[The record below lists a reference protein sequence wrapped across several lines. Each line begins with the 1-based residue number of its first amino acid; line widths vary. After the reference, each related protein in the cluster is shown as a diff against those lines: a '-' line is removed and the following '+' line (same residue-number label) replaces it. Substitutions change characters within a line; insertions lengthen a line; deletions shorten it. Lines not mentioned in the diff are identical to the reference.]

1 MHLWKSTRLTTPPCY
16 LPLKFFTKKSDKI
29 FFAQDPL
36 YMDRRSIILTTEG
49 FIKRYKTFLPDA
61 MPVQIEY
68 AAELYELITH
78 DKDTSTVTVSNGRCG
93 LGKSTFV
100 KSLIN
105 YYLVNDDGRFRGKA
119 AIGMVIVTDMIRR
132 AHEYLGYDHDKYCAF
147 ITAKDE
153 NPYDIPATVQ
163 LSLAKNKPVI
173 IVTTQRFF
181 NMDNSDRE
189 ELFRYKLDGDSEWR
203 KRSITIID
211 EKPYFFS
218 TVKLCIN
225 NFSRCD
231 AALRCLPKDH
241 PDKDWLISEFKP
253 FRDKMFELLRA
264 KERAKARSNQDIF
277 YWSDAHTSNLTS
289 DDEQFFKLLQAPK
302 VRKCLLNEY
311 PDLFRDMDSFK
322 RLMTG
327 GAFFIAVKPEASPK
341 QRDETYFL
349 LLQDN
354 RHMFY
359 LGENKAKF
367 IILDGTSDLD
377 TDYRVDYVQLIDAS
391 AHNTNLALTINL
403 NDVPA
408 SKSAIV
414 NGDRS
419 AVEEQRALLEQDV
432 MAHIDNLHDNHT
444 LIVTYKSIEDT
455 FLADKCTAPAI
466 TKGHFG
472 GLRGL
477 NELRNI
483 SNMVI
488 VGFNRKSAFD
498 YYIQYVAQHPEEL
511 AELRTM
517 GENKSRSHISQKLK
531 QDKGVFVTQ
540 ELNQIM
546 FCDLLSDFEQN
557 IFRTSIR
564 NYDNTQPVTVNA
576 YWNCTAYD
584 RLNRMIEERYSS
596 YGAQIID
603 LGKPAIFE
611 EHKTKTRKASGGKA
625 NTNPQKVI
633 EWANQQPLDRIFTI
647 AELRKEVGLDAK
659 EFKSTKQNK
668 AVKSLLNKWR
678 TDIDGTYKVS

>member
-1 MHLWKSTRLTTPPCY
+1 
-16 LPLKFFTKKSDKI
+16 
-29 FFAQDPL
+29 
-36 YMDRRSIILTTEG
+36 MDRRSIIFTTEG
-49 FIKRYKTFLPDA
+49 FIKRYKTFFPDA

-68 AAELYELITH
+68 ATELYELITH
-78 DKDTSTVTVSNGRCG
+78 DRDSSTVTVSNGRCG

-105 YYLVNDDGRFRGKA
+105 YYLMDDNDRFRGKDA
-119 AIGMVIVTDMIRR
+119 TGLVIVTDMIKR
-132 AHEYLGYDHDKYCAF
+132 ANEYLGYEHDQYCSF
-147 ITAKDE
+147 ITSKDE
-153 NPYDIPATVQ
+153 NPYGLPATVQ

-181 NMDNSDRE
+181 SMDDNDRE
-189 ELFRYKLDGDSEWR
+189 ELFRYKLDGDREWR
-203 KRSITIID
+203 KRSIVIID

-241 PDKDWLISEFKP
+241 PDKDWLIGEFKP
-253 FRDKMFELLRA
+253 FRDKMFELLRT
-264 KERAKARSNQDIF
+264 KERTKARSNQDIF
-277 YWSDAHTSNLTS
+277 YWFDARTSNLTS
-289 DDEQFFKLLQAPK
+289 NDEQFFKLLQAPK

-311 PDLFRDMDSFK
+311 PDFFRDMDSFK

-349 LLQDN
+349 LLRDN
-354 RHMFY
+354 RHIFY
-359 LGENKAKF
+359 LGENRAKF
-367 IILDGTSDLD
+367 IVLDGTSDLD
-377 TDYRVDYVQLIDAS
+377 TDYQVDYIQLIDAS
-391 AHNTNLALTINL
+391 AHNTNLALTINF

-455 FLADKCTAPAI
+455 FLADKCITPII

-483 SNMVI
+483 TDMVI

-498 YYIQYVAQHPEEL
+498 YYIQYVAQHPKEL

-517 GENKSRSHISQKLK
+517 GEDKSRSYIDEKLK
-531 QDKGVFVTQ
+531 QHKGVFVTQ

-584 RLNRMIEERYSS
+584 RLNRMIEERYSP

-611 EHKTKTRKASGGKA
+611 EHKTKTRKASGGK
-625 NTNPQKVI
+625 TQTDPQKVLNWS
-633 EWANQQPLDRIFTI
+633 ERQPY
-647 AELRKEVGLDAK
+647 GK
-659 EFKSTKQNK
+659 EFKLVEMRRELNLSND
-668 AVKSLLNKWR
+668 AWRNVKKNSDVQRLLNKWR
-678 TDIDGTYKVS
+678 TGKKGIYKIS